1 MDTRSFSFYS
11 VIIVVVVV
19 VVIIIIIIIIVIII
33 VIIIIIIIIIF
44 FNSFYSIS
52 ALDKGMIC
60 QGLIVKINRWRG
72 HLFPSDQAAV
82 ATAFKRK

>member
-33 VIIIIIIIIIF
+33 IIIIINHRV
-44 FNSFYSIS
+44 NSQCPIRYGQFLPAQELS
-52 ALDKGMIC
+52 G
-60 QGLIVKINRWRG
+60 R
-72 HLFPSDQAAV
+72 
-82 ATAFKRK
+82 